1 MMRVRR
7 QCGFAFITA
16 IFVLVILA
24 TFAAFV
30 VTFTTAAQATSAVAV
45 QGVRAY
51 EAARAGIQW
60 AAFVLRDPEHTLA
73 PGPTPRDC
81 FATPTTL
88 ALPGNLGAFTVQ
100 VSCAR
105 FPAHEAT
112 PNYHEEGVQRLA
124 QYVVTATAS
133 SGSPGAVD
141 YVERQLEARIEVCR
155 DPTAAAPGFVC
166 R

>member
-1 MMRVRR
+1 MTHAPSQR
-7 QCGFAFITA
+7 GFAFITA

-30 VTFTTAAQATSAVAV
+30 VTFSTSAQATSAIAV
-45 QGVRAY
+45 QGVRGY

-60 AAFVLRDPEHTLA
+60 AAFALRDPERTLA
-73 PGPTPRDC
+73 PGPAPRDC

-88 ALPGNLGAFTVQ
+88 ALPGDLGAFAVQ
-100 VSCAR
+100 VTCVR
-105 FPAHEAT
+105 FPADDAS
-112 PNYHEEGVQRLA
+112 PGYHEEGVQRLA

-133 SGSPGAVD
+133 SGSVGAVD
-141 YVERQLEARIEVCR
+141 YVERQIEARIEVCR
-155 DPTAAAPGFVC
+155 DPTAAAPGYVC